1 MRPHAEDL
9 SRYYDSLVGRRVAG
23 RLQQFLTPL
32 LAARTQDR
40 VLGLGY
46 CAPYVQATYGKVERV
61 ILAHPALQ
69 GYQPWPPGKPNCVV
83 QVDEKSLPFADAVF
97 DQVVAIHALEFCD
110 PVRKTL
116 RDIWRVLAPQGRLL
130 LVVPNRTSLMALLD
144 NSPFGNGRP
153 FSAGQLDT
161 LLRDSM
167 FEPLVKKQALVLPG
181 LRGGVRMDRT
191 LLRVLPHLGGV
202 HIVLA
207 QKTDSFA
214 PTGVGKVAAPVVVTA
229 PA

>member
-9 SRYYDSLVGRRVAG
+9 SRYYAGEAGIRVAA
-23 RLQQFLTPL
+23 RVQQVLAPL
-32 LAARTQDR
+32 LAGRTQDR

-46 CAPYVQATYGKVERV
+46 CGPYLQTIAGKVERI

-69 GYQPWPPGKPNCVV
+69 GYEAWPPGKPNCVA
-83 QVDEKSLPFADAVF
+83 QVDDKSLPFADALF
-97 DQVVAIHALEFCD
+97 DQVVAIHALEFSD

-116 RDIWRVLAPQGRLL
+116 REIWRVLAPQGRLL
-130 LVVPNRTSLMALLD
+130 LVVPNRTSLTALLD
-144 NSPFGNGRP
+144 TSPFGNGRP
-153 FSAGQLDT
+153 FSAGQLDR
-161 LLRDSM
+161 LLRESL
-167 FEPLVKKQALVLPG
+167 FEPLVHRQVLVLPA
-181 LRGGVRMDRT
+181 LRGGAGMDRM
-191 LLRVLPHLGGV
+191 LLRVMPRLGGL

-214 PTGVGKVAAPVVVTA
+214 ATGVGRVAAPVPVTA